1 MSDEIIE
8 QIKQNTEDLKSVIND
23 VSQEKADSE
32 ESLEVDVQN
41 KKVKTKKTNEP
52 LSEVLKECKD
62 SKTQQHA
69 VWADVIKFIASFF
82 KYSFVTWS
90 VTSMLTT
97 IIGPQGLGVILQLLS
112 TII

>member
-1 MSDEIIE
+1 MSENVEKKQLTDIVGLIDE
-8 QIKQNTEDLKSVIND
+8 D
-23 VSQEKADSE
+23 VSQEKADSDIDTT
-32 ESLEVDVQN
+32 EVDVKNQKL
-41 KKVKTKKTNEP
+41 KKSKVSEP

-90 VTSMLTT
+90 ITSMLTT